1 VFTWYTPLADL
12 AFQTAHHV
20 RLHHPQ
26 VGKLRNHLTE
36 EPLEDVYTPYVKER
50 FSIDLEALHSGRHG
64 N

>member
-1 VFTWYTPLADL
+1 VADL
-12 AFQTAHHV
+12 TFAN
-20 RLHHPQ
+20 PQ
-26 VGKLRNHLTE
+26 VKKLQDHLTE